1 MPSLK
6 FARWHFDGYAV
17 AEVRALAL
25 DGKCLR
31 TKCDKDHDFGYEMLK
46 RLADVFQSR
55 MEATRLQLLDVY
67 GSR

>member
-1 MPSLK
+1 
-6 FARWHFDGYAV
+6 
-17 AEVRALAL
+17 
-25 DGKCLR
+25 
-31 TKCDKDHDFGYEMLK
+31 MLK